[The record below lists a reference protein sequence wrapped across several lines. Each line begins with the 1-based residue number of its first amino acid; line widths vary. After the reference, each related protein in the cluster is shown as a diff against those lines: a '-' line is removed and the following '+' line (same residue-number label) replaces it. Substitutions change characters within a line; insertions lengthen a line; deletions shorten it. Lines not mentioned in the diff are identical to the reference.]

1 MSRKEKIREKKMSE
15 KKIDENV
22 DKLLEAEMIKEARM
36 IEENFTEKNNIND
49 ISISDEDVEKSY
61 QQFLKRL
68 EAEGMLDEDT
78 DNKTAEI
85 VKFPGGRMEEEWEET
100 AQELLKENPDDSSE
114 ENMRDIIAHISETIP
129 SFDRESRKGWY
140 RYGAT
145 AGIAMLA
152 ALGILA
158 GSMAGQ
164 ADSAK
169 FASTVQ
175 HIINSDIDMP

>member
-1 MSRKEKIREKKMSE
+1 MSE

-68 EAEGMLDEDT
+68 EAEGMLDVDEDT

-114 ENMRDIIAHISETIP
+114 KNVRDIIAHISETIP

>member
-114 ENMRDIIAHISETIP
+114 KNVRDIIAHISETIP

>member
-100 AQELLKENPDDSSE
+100 AQELLKENPDDS
-114 ENMRDIIAHISETIP
+114 
-129 SFDRESRKGWY
+129 
-140 RYGAT
+140 
-145 AGIAMLA
+145 
-152 ALGILA
+152 
-158 GSMAGQ
+158 
-164 ADSAK
+164 
-169 FASTVQ
+169 
-175 HIINSDIDMP
+175 

>member
-78 DNKTAEI
+78 DNKTDEI
-85 VKFPGGRMEEEWEET
+85 VRFPGGRMEEESEET
-100 AQELLKENPDDSSE
+100 AQELLKENPDDSSD
-114 ENMRDIIAHISETIP
+114 ENVRDIIAHISETIP
-129 SFDRESRKGWY
+129 SFDREHRKGWY